1 MVIKMRLISEITE
14 EYQTSQELDEAT
26 GTKTTYI
33 EGIFA
38 QADLKNRNGRVYP
51 KFVLERAVN
60 DYNEKY
66 VKTNRALGEL
76 NHPSCYFYNDFKV
89 LTPSGW
95 KHFNDITIGEDVY
108 CMNDNRNLVVGK
120 VLRKI
125 AQPVVN
131 EYAYHI
137 KSRDIDST
145 VTGNH
150 RFYCLDR
157 NDNIVILTAKEL
169 YERNTNKIRIIKNFV
184 PVYSNSQE
192 TVTIHGCS
200 LEGMPETYWRKFITD
215 PRPDLIFDA
224 KDFCAFLGFYLA
236 EGCVSKKKHD
246 IFLYQNSG
254 PVIEEFKQLL
264 NRMNIPYIVRIK
276 HRKNDHETIRI
287 VDKRIHD
294 YLAKLGICYD
304 KYIPEE
310 ILQLGPECLIELLN
324 WFAKGDGRKVINGS
338 KKRKELALNIFSTS
352 KRLIEDFNMV
362 LLKCGFAGKIH
373 VIEPTKDKEYM
384 FADHI
389 IRDAD
394 KHILYLLSI
403 SAVSGIWLDKRFIKI
418 DRSIVN
424 SGFVYCLETTYGNF
438 YIEDKRKQYLTG
450 NSPSVDPERACI
462 KINSLTWNG
471 SNVLGKAQVLTTPKG
486 QILEALIHDGVKLGV
501 STRGL
506 GSVKKAKFGNES
518 VSMVGDDY
526 QIRAIDVVH
535 NPSGID
541 CFVDGILENVEF
553 YYENGVLCE
562 KEIEQF
568 TEDVRKNDVNAIFR
582 DFEKTIN
589 KIVYF

>member
-51 KFVLERAVN
+51 KFVLERAIN
-60 DYNEKY
+60 EYNEKY

-76 NHPSCYFYNDFKV
+76 NHPV
-89 LTPSGW
+89 
-95 KHFNDITIGEDVY
+95 
-108 CMNDNRNLVVGK
+108 
-120 VLRKI
+120 
-125 AQPVVN
+125 Q
-131 EYAYHI
+131 
-137 KSRDIDST
+137 
-145 VTGNH
+145 
-150 RFYCLDR
+150 
-157 NDNIVILTAKEL
+157 
-169 YERNTNKIRIIKNFV
+169 
-184 PVYSNSQE
+184 
-192 TVTIHGCS
+192 
-200 LEGMPETYWRKFITD
+200 
-215 PRPDLIFDA
+215 
-224 KDFCAFLGFYLA
+224 
-236 EGCVSKKKHD
+236 
-246 IFLYQNSG
+246 
-254 PVIEEFKQLL
+254 
-264 NRMNIPYIVRIK
+264 
-276 HRKNDHETIRI
+276 
-287 VDKRIHD
+287 
-294 YLAKLGICYD
+294 
-304 KYIPEE
+304 
-310 ILQLGPECLIELLN
+310 
-324 WFAKGDGRKVINGS
+324 
-338 KKRKELALNIFSTS
+338 
-352 KRLIEDFNMV
+352 
-362 LLKCGFAGKIH
+362 
-373 VIEPTKDKEYM
+373 
-384 FADHI
+384 
-389 IRDAD
+389 
-394 KHILYLLSI
+394 
-403 SAVSGIWLDKRFIKI
+403 
-418 DRSIVN
+418 
-424 SGFVYCLETTYGNF
+424 
-438 YIEDKRKQYLTG
+438 
-450 NSPSVDPERACI
+450 PSVDPERACI

-568 TEDVRKNDVNAIFR
+568 TEDVRKNDVNAIFK